1 MVKRRDALR
10 SFGLARSPETRHMMK
25 CVLRIGAGVGMVAL
39 SAMGSVSAQ
48 TIYPLDK
55 AEILAGSRFDLKVEA
70 DGAGPE
76 MPVVTI
82 NGKPAAEVLGAA
94 AEFVANEDELG
105 HRALWVRG
113 GRLPASGSYLVEAKA
128 GTSVAQVKWE
138 VFDTP
143 APTARNVILFVA
155 DGLSNAHRVAA
166 RTLAKGIQQ
175 GRYGGELAIDDM
187 PHMALVSTSGTDS
200 IITDSANSASS
211 YTTGHKSCV
220 NALGVYCARNKN
232 DRGHPKVETVASI
245 ARRVRGKAVGIVTN
259 TEIQDATPA
268 AMVAHTRRRA
278 DYDGITAMLLEAAP
292 EVILGGG
299 SAGFLPS
306 PQGRRRDNVDYLA
319 KFEAAGYRLV
329 ATGGE
334 MTAAANDAATGKLL
348 GLFHPRNLDGVLDR
362 RLLKKGTVGR
372 YPEQPDLVEQLD
384 AALTVLERSPNGF
397 VLMVESGLID
407 KYSHALDWER
417 AVYDTIM
424 LDNAVARAKAWAE
437 PRQDTLIVVVADH
450 AHPVS
455 IIGTYDDARPG
466 NALRD
471 KLGVYSDAG
480 YPTYPVAD
488 ASGYP
493 PSVDVSRRL
502 AFVFSAYPDTC
513 DAGRPFLGNPN
524 KPGDETV
531 CGLPGAAKR
540 IGNLPFATTSGV
552 HSAEDV
558 ILTATGPGAAY
569 FKGRIDNTRVFRGI
583 ATALGL
589 GQRD

>member
-1 MVKRRDALR
+1 
-10 SFGLARSPETRHMMK
+10 MMK
-25 CVLRIGAGVGMVAL
+25 VLFAAAL
-39 SAMGSVSAQ
+39 AMIAATPSVDAQ
-48 TIYPLDK
+48 TIYPLDR
-55 AEILAGSRFDLKVEA
+55 AEILAGARFDLKVEA
-70 DGAGPE
+70 DGSVAADA
-76 MPVVTI
+76 VSVTL
-82 NGKPAAEVLGAA
+82 NGRPAADVLSATV
-94 AEFVANEDELG
+94 EFVADEEG
-105 HRALWVRG
+105 QGRSALWIRG
-113 GRLPASGSYLVEAKA
+113 ASIAKPGTYEVEARTGA
-128 GTSVAQVKWE
+128 TRTAVTWH
-138 VFDTP
+138 VFGTP
-143 APTARNVILFVA
+143 AAVAKNVILFVG

-166 RTLAKGIQQ
+166 RVLSKGIRQ

-187 PHMALVSTSGTDS
+187 PNMVLVSTAGTDS

-232 DRGHPKVETVASI
+232 NRAHPHVETIASI
-245 ARRVRGKAVGIVTN
+245 ARRVQGKAVGIVTN

-268 AMVAHTRRRA
+268 SMIAHTRRRA
-278 DYDGITAMLLEAAP
+278 DYDGITEMLFEAAP

-306 PQGRRRDNVDYLA
+306 PRGRRHDNVDYLA

-329 ATGGE
+329 ASAHDMT
-334 MTAAANDAATGKLL
+334 TAAKDSATKKLL
-348 GLFHPRNLDGVLDR
+348 GLFHPRNLDGALDR
-362 RLLKKGTVGR
+362 RLLKKGTTGTF
-372 YPEQPDLVEQLD
+372 PEQPDLVEELD
-384 AALTVLERSPNGF
+384 AALAVLERSENGF

-407 KYSHALDWER
+407 KYSHMLDWER

-437 PRQDTLIVVVADH
+437 GRNDTLIVVVADH

-466 NALRD
+466 ETLRD
-471 KLGVYSDAG
+471 KLGVYNAAG
-480 YPTYPVAD
+480 FPNYPVPD
-488 ASGYP
+488 TDGYP

-524 KPGDETV
+524 KPGDEKV
-531 CGLPGAAKR
+531 CALPGAAKR
-540 IGNLPFATTSGV
+540 VGNLPFKATSGV

-558 ILTATGPGAAY
+558 ILTATGPGAAL
-569 FKGRIDNTRVFRGI
+569 FHGRIDNTRVFRVM

-589 GQRD
+589 GPAN